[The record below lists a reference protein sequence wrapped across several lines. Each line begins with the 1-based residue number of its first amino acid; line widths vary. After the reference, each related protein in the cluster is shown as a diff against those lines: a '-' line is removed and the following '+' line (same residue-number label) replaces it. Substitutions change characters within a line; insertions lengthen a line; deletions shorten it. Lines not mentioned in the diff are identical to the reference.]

1 MLRDLTDLNLCR
13 KHRFFEKGP
22 PSSDEPDPLDQWDV
36 AYARRVKAA
45 LRITMAQ
52 VRRCYEIFK
61 LNAVNDRHKNSK

>member
-22 PSSDEPDPLDQWDV
+22 PSSDEPDPLDRWDV